1 MIRPVERGSQI
12 RVVIITIGLLLTLN
26 GLATWIWTGEVRAVQ
41 SPFPGGTFDIGGVA
55 IAYADVGTIAVCF
68 AAVVVM
74 WAFFQFTKVGLA
86 MRAAAVNPNEARLVG
101 VRVPLMLGL
110 GWGLAAVLGAI
121 AGMLTA
127 PSVFLDPNMM
137 QSVLIYA
144 FAAAVLGG
152 IDSPIGAVV
161 GGLILGVG
169 LNLIGTYIDFIGVR
183 PPPAGGAARDPR
195 RPPRPPGRP
204 LREARGEE
212 GMSRATLRTLIVF
225 VVVSVIVFTLPA
237 FVNDFRA
244 QQFSYVGIY
253 LVALIGLNILTGYTG
268 QISLGHGAFMA
279 IGGYTT
285 AILMTDHGVKDI
297 VTIPIAIVVTGVAGF
312 LFGLPAARLSG
323 LYLALATFAIAVAM
337 PSVIKRF
344 EGFTG
349 GGSGV
354 NLFGTPELTASLT
367 PVRIAGFEL
376 NFNNWLYYL
385 AWSIAMI
392 GYVIGWLILRGR
404 TGRAF
409 RAVRDSET
417 AAVSSGVSLARTK
430 ALAFGISAAYAGAAG
445 ALFAIA
451 TTYVNPDTFPVALSI
466 FLLVGVV
473 VAGLGS
479 LQGLIIGA
487 IFIQF
492 MPLWAQNIS
501 KSPGAPAVIY
511 GAFLILVVLAL
522 PGGAAGLISRLT
534 QLTRRGRDFQK
545 P

>member
-1 MIRPVERGSQI
+1 
-12 RVVIITIGLLLTLN
+12 
-26 GLATWIWTGEVRAVQ
+26 
-41 SPFPGGTFDIGGVA
+41 
-55 IAYADVGTIAVCF
+55 
-68 AAVVVM
+68 
-74 WAFFQFTKVGLA
+74 
-86 MRAAAVNPNEARLVG
+86 
-101 VRVPLMLGL
+101 
-110 GWGLAAVLGAI
+110 
-121 AGMLTA
+121 
-127 PSVFLDPNMM
+127 
-137 QSVLIYA
+137 
-144 FAAAVLGG
+144 
-152 IDSPIGAVV
+152 
-161 GGLILGVG
+161 
-169 LNLIGTYIDFIGVR
+169 
-183 PPPAGGAARDPR
+183 
-195 RPPRPPGRP
+195 
-204 LREARGEE
+204 
-212 GMSRATLRTLIVF
+212 MSRATLRTLIVF
-225 VVVSVIVFTLPA
+225 VVISVIVFTLPA
-237 FVNDFRA
+237 FVTDFRA

-285 AILMTDHGVKDI
+285 AILMSDHGVKDI
-297 VTIPIAIVVTGVAGF
+297 VTIPIAIVVTGIAGF

-349 GGSGV
+349 GGSGI

-367 PVRIAGFEL
+367 PVRLFGFEL

-385 AWSIAMI
+385 AWSVAMV
-392 GYVIGWLILRGR
+392 GYLIGWLILRGR

-479 LQGLIIGA
+479 LQGLIVGA

-492 MPLWAQNIS
+492 MPLWAQKIS
-501 KSPGAPAVIY
+501 KSPGAPAVVY

-522 PGGAAGLISRLT
+522 PGGAAGLISRVT
-534 QLTRRGRDFQK
+534 QLTGRGRDFPK

>member
-1 MIRPVERGSQI
+1 
-12 RVVIITIGLLLTLN
+12 
-26 GLATWIWTGEVRAVQ
+26 
-41 SPFPGGTFDIGGVA
+41 
-55 IAYADVGTIAVCF
+55 
-68 AAVVVM
+68 
-74 WAFFQFTKVGLA
+74 
-86 MRAAAVNPNEARLVG
+86 
-101 VRVPLMLGL
+101 
-110 GWGLAAVLGAI
+110 
-121 AGMLTA
+121 
-127 PSVFLDPNMM
+127 
-137 QSVLIYA
+137 
-144 FAAAVLGG
+144 
-152 IDSPIGAVV
+152 
-161 GGLILGVG
+161 
-169 LNLIGTYIDFIGVR
+169 
-183 PPPAGGAARDPR
+183 
-195 RPPRPPGRP
+195 
-204 LREARGEE
+204 
-212 GMSRATLRTLIVF
+212 MSRATLRTLLVF
-225 VVVSVIVFTLPA
+225 VVVSVIVFALPA

-297 VTIPIAIVVTGVAGF
+297 ATIPIAIVVTGVAGF

-385 AWSIAMI
+385 AWSIAMV

-473 VAGLGS
+473 VSGLGS
-479 LQGLIIGA
+479 LTGLIVGA

-492 MPLWAQNIS
+492 MPLWAQNVS
-501 KSPGAPAVIY
+501 KSPGAPAVVY
-511 GAFLILVVLAL
+511 GAILILVVLAL
-522 PGGAAGLISRLT
+522 PGGAAGLFARVAAADAARARLSEA
-534 QLTRRGRDFQK
+534 LTLGGYHRATTVERAGAPVRPREPPDAPEADAHVARARRDRSCSERRRRS
-545 P
+545 PRRCAAATTRA

>member
-1 MIRPVERGSQI
+1 
-12 RVVIITIGLLLTLN
+12 
-26 GLATWIWTGEVRAVQ
+26 
-41 SPFPGGTFDIGGVA
+41 
-55 IAYADVGTIAVCF
+55 
-68 AAVVVM
+68 
-74 WAFFQFTKVGLA
+74 
-86 MRAAAVNPNEARLVG
+86 
-101 VRVPLMLGL
+101 
-110 GWGLAAVLGAI
+110 
-121 AGMLTA
+121 
-127 PSVFLDPNMM
+127 
-137 QSVLIYA
+137 
-144 FAAAVLGG
+144 
-152 IDSPIGAVV
+152 
-161 GGLILGVG
+161 
-169 LNLIGTYIDFIGVR
+169 
-183 PPPAGGAARDPR
+183 
-195 RPPRPPGRP
+195 
-204 LREARGEE
+204 
-212 GMSRATLRTLIVF
+212 MSRATLRTLIVF
-225 VVVSVIVFTLPA
+225 VVISAIVFTLPA
-237 FVNDFRA
+237 FVTDFRA

-297 VTIPIAIVVTGVAGF
+297 ATIPIAIVVTGVAGF

-392 GYVIGWLILRGR
+392 GYVIGWLLVRGR

-479 LQGLIIGA
+479 LQGLIVGA

-501 KSPGAPAVIY
+501 KSPGAPAVVY

-522 PGGAAGLISRLT
+522 PGGAAGLIARVL